1 MTRVEGPSLIGP
13 EFAAGFDQLL
23 AWIRE
28 GERPK
33 PGLLELE

>member
-28 GERPK
+28 GTRPK

>member
-1 MTRVEGPSLIGP
+1 MARVEGPSLIGD
-13 EFAAGFDQLL
+13 EFAAAFDQLL

-33 PGLLELE
+33 PGLLVLE